1 MVVGEGIQLPR
12 VQRSGLRCCRGG
24 GGSLV
29 FELPFVFGFSPKF
42 CGGGVEANFQRA
54 HFSLSPVLA
63 VVWLQLRALE
73 DKSGVPL
80 ATQEA
85 KPGSGDL
92 NIGGE
97 TS

>member
-1 MVVGEGIQLPR
+1 MVL
-12 VQRSGLRCCRGG
+12 LRG

-29 FELPFVFGFSPKF
+29 VELPFVFGFSPKF
-42 CGGGVEANFQRA
+42 CGGGVEANLGRP

-63 VVWLQLRALE
+63 VVWLQLRALA
-73 DKSGVPL
+73 DKSGVPM
-80 ATQEA
+80 ATWEA